1 MMYGWVSGDSAMAS
15 QETSVLL
22 ETCLAI
28 ALGFLIVDVV
38 SRCILYAVRREE
50 YRGENII

>member
-1 MMYGWVSGDSAMAS
+1 MAGR
-15 QETSVLL
+15 EMDLLL

-38 SRCILYAVRREE
+38 SRIVLYAKKME
-50 YRGENII
+50 YRVGKKTV

>member
-1 MMYGWVSGDSAMAS
+1 MMYGWVSGDAAMAGE
-15 QETSVLL
+15 ETSVLL

-38 SRCILYAVRREE
+38 SRIILYAKKME
-50 YRGENII
+50 YHVGEKTV